1 MEGWTQEKTAKDLA
15 ISPPA
20 VRKAIKIA
28 TAIEEYPELAS
39 ESSGQAILQEYQ
51 EKTKPHVAFNSGE
64 SEWYTPSEYIESAR
78 KVMGSINCDPASSDS
93 ANKIVKALQYFTKK
107 DDGRTKEWTGNIF
120 LNPPYSQPLI
130 TEFTNLLVDKYISG
144 EIKQA
149 CVLVNNAT
157 DTGFYQSMLTHCKA
171 VCFIKG
177 RVKFINEDGKA
188 SGAPLQGQTILYF
201 GNRVSEFTDNFSQYG
216 VILYACM

>member
-1 MEGWTQEKTAKDLA
+1 
-15 ISPPA
+15 
-20 VRKAIKIA
+20 
-28 TAIEEYPELAS
+28 
-39 ESSGQAILQEYQ
+39 
-51 EKTKPHVAFNSGE
+51 
-64 SEWYTPSEYIESAR
+64 
-78 KVMGSINCDPASSDS
+78 
-93 ANKIVKALQYFTKK
+93 LQYFTKK
-107 DDGRTKEWTGNIF
+107 DDGRTKEWKDNIF

-157 DTGFYQSMLTHCKA
+157 DTGFYQSMLAHCKA

-216 VILYACM
+216 VILYACRKRGHPLS